1 MRNPTRRPALLA
13 SLLCMVALAG
23 TATAG
28 PPPSSLLISGA
39 DIADGTG
46 APLRKASVRVRGE
59 RIEAIGNLQPQP
71 GEKVI
76 DASGLVLAPGFI
88 DPHNHSDDGLETDP
102 IAETQISQG
111 ITTLLI
117 GQDGGSAWPLGEY
130 LDRRRASPPALNVAT
145 CVGHATV
152 REAVMGEDYRRAATP
167 AEILR
172 MEELVERGFK
182 EGAICLSSGIEYVIG
197 SYATTEEIVAL
208 SRVAGRHGGFYISHI
223 RDEADRA
230 LSAMQ
235 EVVTIG
241 EQAKLP
247 VQNTHIK
254 LGTKGVWGKSAEV
267 LALYN
272 AARARGVDVS
282 ADCYPYD
289 AWMSNMKVL
298 VPSKRWDDPVDV
310 GRALDDIGGAQNVLI
325 TGYLPDTG
333 YEGRTLAEVAASRGI
348 TPVAL
353 FIEMVRNGDAD
364 IVGKSMT
371 EADMKALYQW
381 PWTMVSSDGG
391 IGMEHPRGAGTFPK
405 VLGSYVREKQW
416 LTLPEA
422 IRKMSGLPAW
432 RLGLRDRGTLEPG
445 KIADLVLFNPATVK
459 DNSTYEKPFL
469 LSTGIEKVWVN
480 GALVWNEGKATGV
493 RSGRVLSG
501 VAFTQSE

>member
-1 MRNPTRRPALLA
+1 MRPLPPSATLLA
-13 SLLCMVALAG
+13 TLLCTAALIGA
-23 TATAG
+23 AHAA
-28 PPPSSLLISGA
+28 PQLQSVLITGA

-46 APLRKASVRVRGE
+46 APLRKASVRMTGD
-59 RIEAIGNLQPQP
+59 RIQAIGDLPPLP
-71 GEKVI
+71 GEQVI
-76 DASGLVLAPGFI
+76 DARGLVLAPGFI
-88 DPHNHSDDGLETDP
+88 DPHNHSDEGLETEP
-102 IAETQISQG
+102 GAPTQISQG

-117 GQDGGSAWPLGEY
+117 GQDGESAWPLGEY
-130 LDRRRASPPALNVAT
+130 LDRRRATPPALNVAT

-152 REAVMGEDYRRAATP
+152 REAVMGEDYKRAATP

-172 MEELVERGFK
+172 MEELVERAFK

-197 SYATTEEIVAL
+197 SYATTEEMIAL
-208 SRVAGRHGGFYISHI
+208 SRIAARNGGFYISHI

-267 LALYN
+267 IALYD
-272 AARARGVDVS
+272 AARKRGVDVS

-289 AWMSNMKVL
+289 AWMSNMKVM

-325 TGYLPDTG
+325 TGYTPDTH
-333 YEGRTLAEVAASRGI
+333 YEGRTLAQVAASRGI
-348 TPVAL
+348 TPEAL
-353 FIEMVRNGDAD
+353 FIEMVAKGDAA

-371 EADMKALYQW
+371 EEDMKTLYQW

-405 VLGSYVREKQW
+405 VLGSYVREKKW
-416 LTLPEA
+416 FTLPEA
-422 IRKMSGLPAW
+422 VRKMSGLPAW
-432 RLGLRDRGTLEPG
+432 RLGLKDRGTLETG
-445 KIADLVLFNPATVK
+445 KIADLVLFDPATVK
-459 DNSTYEKPFL
+459 DNSTYEQPFL
-469 LSTGIEKVWVN
+469 LSSGIEKVWVN
-480 GALVWNEGKATGV
+480 GQLVWSEGKATGERPGQV
-493 RSGRVLSG
+493 ITR
-501 VAFTQSE
+501 